1 MIESFIK
8 HSNAKAVDR
17 LGVAGGPG
25 ITKEDAQYL
34 IYLLEGFVNLTFSDM
49 GIEPL
54 LGKNAILQFTKL
66 LDNAYAKNTLE
77 EMYGKIAELCLR
89 VLGNMSINHEGK

>member
-8 HSNAKAVDR
+8 HSDAQ
-17 LGVAGGPG
+17 G
-25 ITKEDAQYL
+25 ITKQDAQYL

-54 LGKNAILQFTKL
+54 LGKNAI
-66 LDNAYAKNTLE
+66 
-77 EMYGKIAELCLR
+77 
-89 VLGNMSINHEGK
+89 

>member
-8 HSNAKAVDR
+8 HSEEKSIAK
-17 LGVAGGPG
+17 
-25 ITKEDAQYL
+25 EEAQYL

-54 LGKNAILQFTKL
+54 LGKNAIKQFTKL
-66 LDNAYAKNTLE
+66 LDHAYAKTTLK

-89 VLGNMSINHEGK
+89 VLGNMSINQEGK